1 MTVGQTKRIWWDKWA
16 DKKEKRGREKR
27 KKKGAERG
35 KEKKEKKGSPLLSKI
50 YGDRAVG
57 FRRSKRQS
65 SSTQQELRVGT
76 KIIGFR

>member
-1 MTVGQTKRIWWDKWA
+1 MRVGQTKRIYWDKWA
-16 DKKEKRGREKR
+16 DKKEKRGGEKR

-35 KEKKEKKGSPLLSKI
+35 REKKEKRSSPLLSKI

-57 FRRSKRQS
+57 FHRNKRQS
-65 SSTQQELRVGT
+65 SSTQRELCVGT